1 VGTAAHHRLVA
12 GYTQLSKL
20 VGIVQSGDGWRF
32 AGRPGRRHRFGPD
45 CETAV
50 MLACAAMGVLDSPE
64 TPSPLLRI
72 GRLLFALS
80 VVASG
85 IYQLVTGRYVN
96 LVPVNP
102 AHLPPAWQPCV
113 VGALLV
119 LIGLGLLIRKTVS
132 AAAVTLAALLLV
144 LFVGFSLRVALRQ
157 ASMGYV
163 WVDPLMILAILGGV
177 GLAAQRDGSPLN
189 RVFETA
195 SRFAPWALG
204 AFLAYCGALH
214 FPYAKYVAGLIP
226 PWIPAHMFWT
236 YFAAIALIAGGI
248 GVVVPQTARLAAT
261 LSGIMLFSWFF
272 LVHIPLAINT
282 HTVREISRGFQALSD
297 SAVAFM
303 LAGTTRRN
311 RASG

>member
-1 VGTAAHHRLVA
+1 
-12 GYTQLSKL
+12 
-20 VGIVQSGDGWRF
+20 
-32 AGRPGRRHRFGPD
+32 
-45 CETAV
+45 
-50 MLACAAMGVLDSPE
+50 MGELDSPE
-64 TPSPLLRI
+64 TPSLLLRI

-85 IYQLVTGRYVN
+85 IYQLVTSHFVN

-102 AHLPPAWQPCV
+102 AHLPPPWQAYLFGV
-113 VGALLV
+113 LFV
-119 LIGLGLLIRKTVS
+119 LIGVGLLVRRTVS
-132 AAAVTLAALLLV
+132 AAAITLATLLLV
-144 LFVGFSLRVALRQ
+144 LFFGFGLRVALAH

-163 WVDPLMILAILGGV
+163 WVDPLMILALLGGV
-177 GLAAQRDGSPLN
+177 SLAVSPSGRSSGSSVD
-189 RVFETA
+189 RSFEKAT
-195 SRFAPWALG
+195 RFVPWTLG

-214 FPYAKYVAGLIP
+214 FPYAKYVASLIP

-248 GVVVPQTARLAAT
+248 GVLVPGTARLAAT

-282 HTVREISRGFQALSD
+282 HTVSEVSRGFQALQD

-303 LAGTTRRN
+303 LAGTSRIQK
-311 RASG
+311 S